1 MKKLGLI
8 LLGASLVMLTHPAIT
23 EDRLIEGFKIIRAC
37 AGDVERLCSG
47 IMPGDGRIKACVK
60 DKLTQMSLPCFDAL
74 VSAIAANKE
83 PPPDFAKG
91 ATVKRYD
98 NLRGMRYCEVFL
110 IGANLATE
118 TLSADFFNTTDLNNK
133 ADPKDTC
140 PAATWAKVDAKSL
153 AKQHGVLSVFKNG
166 PRGWAMDWI
175 ELPSGEVQTF
185 DGLQARWFGHVQ
197 LPKGVDLN
205 KKGSSAYKPTEV
217 ARKSSMTF
225 NKGTPVFM
233 LEDPSGTPWVMQ
245 AYSQIVDP
253 KLTYEQLGKLGDKL
267 KLAAGWKFRTNVL
280 DQDLTIKAVNGI
292 AHIVQDDLENTY
304 DACFETACSHKP

>member
-1 MKKLGLI
+1 MKKLASALGVSLAI
-8 LLGASLVMLTHPAIT
+8 LAHPAVAQ
-23 EDRLIEGFKIIRAC
+23 ERLIEGFKIIRAC
-37 AGDVERLCSG
+37 AGDVERLCGG
-47 IMPGDGRIKACVK
+47 IKPGDGRIKACVK
-60 DKLTQMSLPCFDAL
+60 DKLTQMSPPCFDAL
-74 VSAIAANKE
+74 VGAIVANKE
-83 PPPDFAKG
+83 PPPDYAKT
-91 ATVKRYD
+91 ATVKRFD

-110 IGANLATE
+110 IGANLETE
-118 TLSADFFNTTDLNNK
+118 SLAADFFNTTDLNNSN
-133 ADPKDTC
+133 PKDTC
-140 PAATWAKVDAKSL
+140 PAAMWAKVDPKSL

-175 ELPSGEVQTF
+175 ELPAGETQTF
-185 DGLQARWFGHVQ
+185 DGLQARWMGHVQ

-225 NKGTPVFM
+225 NKGAPVFM

-253 KLTYEQLGKLGDKL
+253 TLTYDKLGKLGDKL
-267 KLAAGWKFRTNVL
+267 KLAAGWKFRTKVL

-292 AHIVQDDLENTY
+292 AHIVQDDLANTY
-304 DACFETACSHKP
+304 DACFETACSYRP